1 MYWYY
6 WNEHWLFR
14 FAVIIIGYGTVA
26 LPLAALIIYVRRKHA
41 AFSSFD
47 GADRRQRKFPCHGC
61 SHSSNTNELVSS
73 SFWSI
78 FLRSFAI
85 GHPEYELVT
94 LDSGKRAAVNASGS
108 RRLLD
113 DSARLLLYFA
123 GLQTTLVS
131 MGFLQERIMT
141 QGYLLLSDWNQID
154 KFADTQFLVFLNRVF
169 ALILSGAY
177 LFINWKREPIH
188 VPPLYKHSFTSV
200 SNTLSSWCQYEALKY
215 VSFPTQ
221 TVCKAS
227 KVVPTML
234 MGFVVRGERYGRAE
248 CASALFL
255 AFGASLFFFASNIDA
270 FARTDQATTLS
281 GLCLMFGY
289 LTFDAFTL
297 NWQKSLFDTRP
308 HVSKYQMMFGVNT
321 FSTVLCLVS
330 LVEQGTLISSF
341 SFLLSHEHFARD
353 AFLLSLS
360 GALGQ
365 VVIYMTIERFGPI
378 VFAIMMTG
386 RQILS
391 IALSAFVYGHPMPP
405 TAVIGL
411 IIAFAAIFSNIYRQ
425 YFRNTLRRRT
435 LVTQC

>member
-41 AFSSFD
+41 A
-47 GADRRQRKFPCHGC
+47 
-61 SHSSNTNELVSS
+61 NELVSS

-308 HVSKYQMMFGVNT
+308 HVSKYQVSEMGNAAELQMMFGVNT